1 MNNKQMVNPVATV
14 DSNFNVRPALLN
26 TEQKIFQEIVNLL
39 LEINEI
45 KESIKKEKEVTLQME
60 N

>member
-1 MNNKQMVNPVATV
+1 MVNPVATV